1 MTAQQP
7 LDEVPATVATD
18 AGMLVLWDPQR
29 FEAVVDYDTWEDE
42 LLEDEDILRHI
53 RAGALVPLNVGGDG
67 AFGVLVRSGTAT
79 TSAGLTERESA
90 HQLVA
95 SQPYHFVSRGR
106 ALVGGIEH
114 VSGNASDSVIEHLVS
129 EGRYAVV
136 IHLIDWQ
143 AETGSQDK
151 EGRPVPGALPDFV
164 VLINPAQPGQGTFR
178 TAVNTFE
185 APNG

>member
-42 LLEDEDILRHI
+42 LLEDEDIVRHI
-53 RAGALVPLNVGGDG
+53 QAGALVPLDVGGDG
-67 AFGVLVRSGTAT
+67 TFGVLVRSGTAIAP
-79 TSAGLTERESA
+79 AGLTKRETA

-95 SQPYHFVSRGR
+95 SQPYLFVSRGR
-106 ALVGGIEH
+106 ALVGGIED
-114 VSGNASDSVIEHLVS
+114 VSRDASDDVIEHPVP

-136 IHLIDWQ
+136 VHLIDWQ
-143 AETGSQDK
+143 AEAGSQD
-151 EGRPVPGALPDFV
+151 EAGQPVPGALPDFV
-164 VLINPAQPGQGTFR
+164 VLINPAQPGRETFR
-178 TAVNTFE
+178 TVVQTFE
-185 APNG
+185 APSG